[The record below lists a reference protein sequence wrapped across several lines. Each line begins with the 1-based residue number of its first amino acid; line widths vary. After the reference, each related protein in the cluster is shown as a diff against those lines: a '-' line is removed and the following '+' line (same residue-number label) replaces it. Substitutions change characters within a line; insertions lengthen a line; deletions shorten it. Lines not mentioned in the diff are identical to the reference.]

1 MRILVEDKF
10 EKYSCDLFYA
20 ALLEYLNKSDVIKG
34 MPAYVSD
41 LIEPYVDTDEKRK
54 EYVQNPKVQEIK
66 QDIDSFIRD
75 WFSEVKKLDRVK
87 AVRTQMSPYFGM
99 SSYIYVTFSKPL
111 SHRLEQYYSDN
122 IKRYDQVKFRF
133 TDHSEFGDRAKH
145 PAKGYVEMKNKTF
158 LQAADE
164 MLDNIKVYMDEL
176 KQDEQ
181 VEIKKI
187 KNKERRNKQRSKSRL
202 KSNSVEESFKLQIS
216 ESVSLDERLED
227 IGNST
232 YCTDS
237 AQDIANWIVNKPKP
251 YRIIYDKTYD
261 VWCIADA
268 AVQTHKDMSIDM
280 FDSNYLYG
288 IAKDLDSDIELM
300 RKEDNLND
308 GWTDAEVYSDYQ
320 FDHYNIKG
328 LIFIPENME
337 YRDYEESGFYS
348 AKTEL
353 VNGTIFT
360 TRHSEFSD
368 SGIFK
373 SLYLKLKIMGAIKP
387 EIEAIWKKAL
397 LLKFDSDKMLNW
409 FYDVAGKHGYSDTEI
424 SRFIDDHLTDYLK

>member
-1 MRILVEDKF
+1 MQIFDEFILSRYSGSLFRDMLF
-10 EKYSCDLFYA
+10 E
-20 ALLEYLNKSDVIKG
+20 LLD
-34 MPAYVSD
+34 
-41 LIEPYVDTDEKRK
+41 DEKIKHANDYWKRANKGIRFDKSKMADYAEEECVKNEKNDLHRYVVQFANDLRSDSMIVDVHPSKSK
-54 EYVQNPKVQEIK
+54 E
-66 QDIDSFIRD
+66 
-75 WFSEVKKLDRVK
+75 
-87 AVRTQMSPYFGM
+87 FGM
-99 SSYIYVTFSKPL
+99 SDYIYIDFKKPDDPRLQDFYQNHEKDYKAVKARFSDHKESSKTPKDRK
-111 SHRLEQYYSDN
+111 SK
-122 IKRYDQVKFRF
+122 IKVQIY
-133 TDHSEFGDRAKH
+133 
-145 PAKGYVEMKNKTF
+145 NKTF
-158 LQAADE
+158 IDASRE
-164 MLDNIKVYMDEL
+164 MKAEIEAYENRL
-176 KQDEQ
+176 KQMEYDYLASIENDE
-181 VEIKKI
+181 
-187 KNKERRNKQRSKSRL
+187 NKELASESIKL
-202 KSNSVEESFKLQIS
+202 KIS

-237 AQDIANWIVNKPKP
+237 AQDIANWIVNKPMP
-251 YRIIYDKTYD
+251 YRIIYDKKYD

-268 AVQTHKDMSIDM
+268 EVQTHKDMSIDL
-280 FDSNYLYG
+280 FDSGYLYG
-288 IAKDLDSDIELM
+288 VSRDLDADIERM

-308 GWTDAEVYSDYQ
+308 GWTDAEAYSDYQ

-353 VNGTIFT
+353 VNGTMFT

-387 EIEAIWKKAL
+387 EIEALWKKAL

>member
-1 MRILVEDKF
+1 MQIFDEFVLSRYSGNLFRDMLF
-10 EKYSCDLFYA
+10 E
-20 ALLEYLNKSDVIKG
+20 LLD
-34 MPAYVSD
+34 
-41 LIEPYVDTDEKRK
+41 DEKIKHANDYWKRANKGVRFDKSKMANYAEEECVKNEKNDLHRYVVQFANDLRSDSMIVDVHPSKSK
-54 EYVQNPKVQEIK
+54 E
-66 QDIDSFIRD
+66 
-75 WFSEVKKLDRVK
+75 
-87 AVRTQMSPYFGM
+87 FGM
-99 SSYIYVTFSKPL
+99 SDYIYIDFKKSDDPRLKEFYRNHEKDYKAVKARFSDHRESSKTPENRRSKIKVQIYGKTFIEAS
-111 SHRLEQYYSDN
+111 R
-122 IKRYDQVKFRF
+122 
-133 TDHSEFGDRAKH
+133 
-145 PAKGYVEMKNKTF
+145 EMKAEIDAYENR
-158 LQAADE
+158 
-164 MLDNIKVYMDEL
+164 L
-176 KQDEQ
+176 KQMEDDYLASLENDE
-181 VEIKKI
+181 
-187 KNKERRNKQRSKSRL
+187 NKELAS
-202 KSNSVEESFKLQIS
+202 ESIKLRIS

-237 AQDIANWIVNKPKP
+237 AQDIANWIVNKPMP
-251 YRIIYDKTYD
+251 YRVIYDKKYD

-268 AVQTHKDMSIDM
+268 EVQTHKDMSIDM

-288 IAKDLDSDIELM
+288 IAKDLDNDIELM

-308 GWTDAEVYSDYQ
+308 GWTDAEAYSDYQ

-387 EIEAIWKKAL
+387 EIEALWKKAL
-397 LLKFDSDKMLNW
+397 LLKFDPDKMLNW
-409 FYDVAGKHGYSDTEI
+409 FYDTAGKHGYSDTEI

>member
-1 MRILVEDKF
+1 MKLIQ
-10 EKYSCDLFYA
+10 KYID
-20 ALLEYLNKSDVIKG
+20 
-34 MPAYVSD
+34 
-41 LIEPYVDTDEKRK
+41 
-54 EYVQNPKVQEIK
+54 
-66 QDIDSFIRD
+66 DIH
-75 WFSEVKKLDRVK
+75 
-87 AVRTQMSPYFGM
+87 A
-99 SSYIYVTFSKPL
+99 
-111 SHRLEQYYSDN
+111 
-122 IKRYDQVKFRF
+122 
-133 TDHSEFGDRAKH
+133 
-145 PAKGYVEMKNKTF
+145 
-158 LQAADE
+158 
-164 MLDNIKVYMDEL
+164 
-176 KQDEQ
+176 
-181 VEIKKI
+181 
-187 KNKERRNKQRSKSRL
+187 KERQYLSRT
-202 KSNSVEESFKLQIS
+202 KTNECFKLQIS

-237 AQDIANWIVNKPKP
+237 AQDIANWIVNKPMP
-251 YRIIYDKTYD
+251 YRVIYDKKYD

-268 AVQTHKDMSIDM
+268 EVQTHKDMSIDM

-288 IAKDLDSDIELM
+288 IAKNLDSDIELM

-308 GWTDAEVYSDYQ
+308 GWTDAEAYSDYQ

-387 EIEAIWKKAL
+387 EIEALWKKAL

-409 FYDVAGKHGYSDTEI
+409 FYDTAGKHGYSDTEI
-424 SRFIDDHLTDYLK
+424 SRFIDDHLIDYLK

>member
-1 MRILVEDKF
+1 MILHEDMLS
-10 EKYSCDLFYA
+10 KYSGKLFYSI
-20 ALLEYLNKSDVIKG
+20 LLEYLTKTDKILHAQDFFEKEREDTFDLSKRDE
-34 MPAYVSD
+34 YV
-41 LIEPYVDTDEKRK
+41 K
-54 EYVQNPKVQEIK
+54 EYPVKDIKKDLFKYVKDFIKELNTIHEIERCEPDPSTDFGFSDYIYLYFNKPENPDLEEFYNDNQELYRKVKVRFSDHK
-66 QDIDSFIRD
+66 QS
-75 WFSEVKKLDRVK
+75 KKLRKHPERK
-87 AVRTQMSPYFGM
+87 AK
-99 SSYIYVTFSKPL
+99 IYVNWYRKNFIQAS
-111 SHRLEQYYSDN
+111 Q
-122 IKRYDQVKFRF
+122 
-133 TDHSEFGDRAKH
+133 
-145 PAKGYVEMKNKTF
+145 EMMKLIQKYIDDIH
-158 LQAADE
+158 A
-164 MLDNIKVYMDEL
+164 
-176 KQDEQ
+176 
-181 VEIKKI
+181 
-187 KNKERRNKQRSKSRL
+187 KERQYLSRT
-202 KSNSVEESFKLQIS
+202 NTNECFKLQIA

-237 AQDIANWIVNKPKP
+237 AQDIANWIVNKPMP
-251 YRIIYDKTYD
+251 YRVIYDKKYD

-268 AVQTHKDMSIDM
+268 EVQTHKDMSIDM

-288 IAKDLDSDIELM
+288 IAKDLDNDIELM

-387 EIEAIWKKAL
+387 EIEALWKKAL
-397 LLKFDSDKMLNW
+397 LLKFDSDKMINW
-409 FYDVAGKHGYSDTEI
+409 FYDTAGKHGYSDTEI

>member
-1 MRILVEDKF
+1 MQIFDEFVLSRYSGNLFRDMLF
-10 EKYSCDLFYA
+10 E
-20 ALLEYLNKSDVIKG
+20 LLD
-34 MPAYVSD
+34 
-41 LIEPYVDTDEKRK
+41 DEKIKHANDYWKRANKGVRFDKSKMANYAEEECVKNEKNDLHRYVVQFANDLRSDSMIVDVHPSKSK
-54 EYVQNPKVQEIK
+54 E
-66 QDIDSFIRD
+66 
-75 WFSEVKKLDRVK
+75 
-87 AVRTQMSPYFGM
+87 FGM
-99 SSYIYVTFSKPL
+99 SDYIYIDFKKPDDPRLQDFYKNHEKDYKAVKARFSDHKESSKTPEDRK
-111 SHRLEQYYSDN
+111 SK
-122 IKRYDQVKFRF
+122 IKVKI
-133 TDHSEFGDRAKH
+133 
-145 PAKGYVEMKNKTF
+145 YNKTF
-158 LQAADE
+158 IDASRE
-164 MLDNIKVYMDEL
+164 MKAEIEAYENRL
-176 KQDEQ
+176 KQMEDDYLASLENG
-181 VEIKKI
+181 ENRELASESIK
-187 KNKERRNKQRSKSRL
+187 L
-202 KSNSVEESFKLQIS
+202 KIS
-216 ESVSLDERLED
+216 ERVLLDERLED

-237 AQDIANWIVNKPKP
+237 AQDIANWIVNKPMP
-251 YRIIYDKTYD
+251 YRVIYDKKYD

-268 AVQTHKDMSIDM
+268 EVQTHKDMSIDM

-288 IAKDLDSDIELM
+288 IAKDLDNDIELM

-308 GWTDAEVYSDYQ
+308 GWTDAEAYSDYQ

-328 LIFIPENME
+328 LIFIPENMK

-387 EIEAIWKKAL
+387 EIEALWKKAL

-409 FYDVAGKHGYSDTEI
+409 FYDTAGKHGYSDTEI
-424 SRFIDDHLTDYLK
+424 SRFIDDHLIDYLK

>member
-1 MRILVEDKF
+1 MQIFDEFVLSRYSGNLFRDMLF
-10 EKYSCDLFYA
+10 E
-20 ALLEYLNKSDVIKG
+20 LLD
-34 MPAYVSD
+34 
-41 LIEPYVDTDEKRK
+41 DEKIKHANDYWKRTNKGIRFDKYKMADYAEEECVKNEKNDLHRYVVQFANDLRSDSMIVDVHPSKSK
-54 EYVQNPKVQEIK
+54 E
-66 QDIDSFIRD
+66 
-75 WFSEVKKLDRVK
+75 
-87 AVRTQMSPYFGM
+87 FGM
-99 SSYIYVTFSKPL
+99 SDYIYIDFKKPDDPRLQDFYKNHEKDYKAVKARFSDHKESSKTPENRRSKIKVQIYGKTFIEAS
-111 SHRLEQYYSDN
+111 R
-122 IKRYDQVKFRF
+122 
-133 TDHSEFGDRAKH
+133 
-145 PAKGYVEMKNKTF
+145 EMKAEIDAYENR
-158 LQAADE
+158 
-164 MLDNIKVYMDEL
+164 L
-176 KQDEQ
+176 KQMEDDYLASLENDE
-181 VEIKKI
+181 
-187 KNKERRNKQRSKSRL
+187 NKELAS
-202 KSNSVEESFKLQIS
+202 ESIKLRIS

-237 AQDIANWIVNKPKP
+237 AQDIANWIVNKPMP
-251 YRIIYDKTYD
+251 YRVIYDKKYD

-268 AVQTHKDMSIDM
+268 EFQTHKDMSIDM

-308 GWTDAEVYSDYQ
+308 GWTDAEAYSDYQ

-387 EIEAIWKKAL
+387 EIEALWKKAL
-397 LLKFDSDKMLNW
+397 LLKFDPDKMLNW
-409 FYDVAGKHGYSDTEI
+409 FYDTAGKHGYSDTEI
-424 SRFIDDHLTDYLK
+424 SRFIDDHLVDYLK